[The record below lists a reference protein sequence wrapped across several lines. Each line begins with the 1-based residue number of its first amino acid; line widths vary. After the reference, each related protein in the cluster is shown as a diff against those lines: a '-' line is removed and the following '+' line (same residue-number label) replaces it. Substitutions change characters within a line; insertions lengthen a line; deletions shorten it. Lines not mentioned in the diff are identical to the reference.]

1 MNTLDPHLNV
11 KAQARAVLAILSE
24 RDPDFA
30 VFKDGQYHVE
40 FTTWAWYNGRERGIC
55 ISMQKDIC
63 APAIHMVFG
72 ECRSSDDIFVSWWAT
87 KRPYFNGPSV
97 GDCPEIAYKSRRIF
111 KHGACGE
118 VAEYLY
124 VIMQE
129 AYKDLDRFLK
139 RETREMDEVAAQT
152 VPEIADAWDK
162 LRG

>member
-87 KRPYFNGPSV
+87 KRRY
-97 GDCPEIAYKSRRIF
+97 F

-139 RETREMDEVAAQT
+139 RETREMDETAAQT
-152 VPEIADAWDK
+152 VPEIA
-162 LRG
+162 